1 MPPKRLD
8 NLLNAN
14 DGGDLG
20 QIIRRAR
27 EMGELVQ
34 VLQASLPAEAAPGI
48 IAANIRGDGE
58 LIVLAASSAWAA
70 KLRFQADLMITAAR
84 QTGAEIHS
92 CKVRV
97 KRN

>member
-20 QIIRRAR
+20 RIIRRAR

-70 KLRFQADLMITAAR
+70 KLRFQADLMIAAAR

-97 KRN
+97 ERN